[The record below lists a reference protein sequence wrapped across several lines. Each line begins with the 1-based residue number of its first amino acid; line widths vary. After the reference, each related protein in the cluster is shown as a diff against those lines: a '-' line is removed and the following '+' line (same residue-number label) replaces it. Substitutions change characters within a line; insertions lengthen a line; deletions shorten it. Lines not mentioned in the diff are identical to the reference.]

1 MDGSIGK
8 SMGWFLS
15 KTRYPHRKQGAS
27 LGAKPQPSFNK
38 QFDLLVA
45 HLNDNHKKGWTNY
58 LCCSSEQQVKR
69 FHDIFQEM
77 DETIHYQTLVCP
89 LFEGFEDPKAQIAVF
104 TDHQLFNRYHKYR
117 LKSQKTKSD
126 ALTLQELT
134 LMEVGDYVTHMDHGI
149 GRFGGLQHIDVQG
162 KKQEAI
168 KLIYGERDILYLSI
182 HALHKI
188 SKFNGKDG
196 GHPSS
201 SNWDPKHGKR

>member
-1 MDGSIGK
+1 MD
-8 SMGWFLS
+8 
-15 KTRYPHRKQGAS
+15 
-27 LGAKPQPSFNK
+27 
-38 QFDLLVA
+38 
-45 HLNDNHKKGWTNY
+45 NY

-168 KLIYGERDILYLSI
+168 KLIYGERDILYQ
-182 HALHKI
+182 HPALHKI

-196 GHPSS
+196 RA
-201 SNWDPKHGKR
+201 PKLFKLGSKAWKTLKQKTKKRVKK